1 MRDFIKIPKK
11 RLDELKSKKRKLNK
25 LQKLTNTKI
34 SINEDIIIIDGEG
47 IDIFQ
52 TKNILKA
59 FGRGFSIDDSLY
71 LLDEEYSLEII
82 NLKDYTKSKNRM
94 IILKSRIIG
103 TKGKTKKYI
112 EQYTNTKISIYGKT
126 ISIIGKWDKVNIAK
140 KAILMLIE
148 GCSHTTLYKWLE
160 QKC

>member
-11 RLDELKSKKRKLNK
+11 RLDELKSKKRELNK

-34 SINEDIIIIDGEG
+34 SINEDIIIDGEG

-94 IILKSRIIG
+94 IVLKSRIIG

>member
-11 RLDELKSKKRKLNK
+11 RLDELKSKKRELNK

-34 SINEDIIIIDGEG
+34 SINEDIIIDGEG

-71 LLDEEYSLEII
+71 LLDEKYSLEII

-94 IILKSRIIG
+94 IVLKSRIIG

>member
-52 TKNILKA
+52 TKNIMKA

-94 IILKSRIIG
+94 IVLKSRIIG

>member
-25 LQKLTNTKI
+25 LEKLTNTKI

-94 IILKSRIIG
+94 IVLKSRIIG

>member
-94 IILKSRIIG
+94 IVLKSRIIG

>member
-34 SINEDIIIIDGEG
+34 SINEDIIIDGEG
-47 IDIFQ
+47 INIFQ

>member
-34 SINEDIIIIDGEG
+34 SINEDIIIDGEG

-94 IILKSRIIG
+94 IVLKSRIIG

>member
-11 RLDELKSKKRKLNK
+11 RLDKLKNKRSELNK
-25 LQKLTNTKI
+25 LEKLTNTKI
-34 SINEDIIIIDGEG
+34 SINEDIIIDGEG
-47 IDIFQ
+47 INIFQ

-59 FGRGFSIDDSLY
+59 FGRGFNIDDSLY

-82 NLKDYTKSKNRM
+82 DLTEYTKSKNRM
-94 IILKSRIIG
+94 TVIKSRIIG
-103 TKGKTKKYI
+103 TKGKAKKYI

-160 QKC
+160 NQKC

>member
-1 MRDFIKIPKK
+1 
-11 RLDELKSKKRKLNK
+11 
-25 LQKLTNTKI
+25 
-34 SINEDIIIIDGEG
+34 
-47 IDIFQ
+47 
-52 TKNILKA
+52 
-59 FGRGFSIDDSLY
+59 
-71 LLDEEYSLEII
+71 
-82 NLKDYTKSKNRM
+82 M
-94 IILKSRIIG
+94 IVLKSRIIG